1 MGEKSRRSK
10 SEVWKIVNEERK
22 RKSRKVDETIKMREW
37 KEYFMKVLGRVE
49 RRVRKGIKGERRN
62 SDIEEE
68 ISREEVRAAIR
79 KQKAGKASG
88 IDEIP
93 MEMWKYGGEEIEK

>member
-1 MGEKSRRSK
+1 
-10 SEVWKIVNEERK
+10 
-22 RKSRKVDETIKMREW
+22 
-37 KEYFMKVLGRVE
+37 MKVLRRVE

-62 SDIEEE
+62 SDIKEE
-68 ISREEVRAAIR
+68 ISREEVRVAIR

-88 IDEIP
+88 IDEMR